1 MQKQPDKYATARK
14 VFNFLCRA
22 ALAFALY
29 HLFARAVDVAV
40 FRSITDRTLG
50 AYTAETE
57 RFWRAAQVQ
66 GAVHCD
72 GT

>member
-1 MQKQPDKYATARK
+1 MQNKKTLAAK
-14 VFNFLCRA
+14 IFNFLCRA
-22 ALAFALY
+22 ALAIALY

-40 FRSITDRTLG
+40 YRSITDRQVG
-50 AYTAETE
+50 AFMAETD